1 MDWYLAVLKKYAQF
15 NGRSRRKE
23 FWFFTLFSALIS
35 MALGFADSLLG
46 LPTIGDDYGVL
57 AALYSLFIVIPNI
70 AVIVRRL
77 HDQDRT
83 GWWALIMFVPIVGI
97 LVLIYFMVQDSKP
110 GDNRF
115 GPNPKQNEGSFTV

>member
-15 NGRSRRKE
+15 GGRSRRKE

-35 MALGFADSLLG
+35 MALGFADSVLG
-46 LPTIGDDYGVL
+46 LPTIGDSYGVL
-57 AALYSLFIVIPNI
+57 AALYSLFIFFPNI